1 MSKPVIVLNELT
13 KSYGKHRGIENIS
26 FTVEQGEVFGFIGPN
41 GAGKSTTIRTLMGLL
56 KPSNGGASIFGLDC
70 SREPARIAKDVGYL
84 PSENCYYNNKTR
96 IKLRLDTELKN
107 FPLFC
112 PKCKQETLISV
123 EKFKILVITEPD
135 AQTQS
140 R

>member
-1 MSKPVIVLNELT
+1 MSAHFH
-13 KSYGKHRGIENIS
+13 SYLCG
-26 FTVEQGEVFGFIGPN
+26 
-41 GAGKSTTIRTLMGLL
+41 
-56 KPSNGGASIFGLDC
+56 
-70 SREPARIAKDVGYL
+70 RIAAEWLIEMNDMDSFEWLLCPVCN
-84 PSENCYYNNKTR
+84 SKTR